1 MLRRNLLMSIAA
13 AGAGVVTRAGSEVS
27 IASWQDPDRTKFSGD
42 CARPLNGPYSYHI
55 PNVVVR
61 SHDDRNALFYNDL
74 VRGKTVIINCMS
86 TRNETNF
93 HTTANL
99 AKVQH
104 LLGNRLG
111 RDLFMYS
118 ITVDPERDTPRV
130 LKAFAEEYQARP
142 GWVFLTGER
151 AVIQLLRSRLFV
163 SDGVHGHDH
172 DHDGK
177 QIEDC
182 SLALVRYGN
191 EAVGLWGSVPAKSNP
206 ASIAMR
212 LSWIES
218 SQAATHAVSRG
229 GPAPLL
235 VSRSFSRGA
244 K

>member
-1 MLRRNLLMSIAA
+1 MRRRNLLMSIAA
-13 AGAGVVTRAGSEVS
+13 AGAGIISAPGSGVS
-27 IASWQDPDRTKFSGD
+27 ITSLQDPDRTKLSAD
-42 CARPLNGPYSYHI
+42 CARPLNGPYSYQI
-55 PNVVVR
+55 PNFVVR

-86 TRNETNF
+86 TRNEADF
-93 HTTANL
+93 PVTANL
-99 AKVQH
+99 AKVQR

-118 ITVDPERDTPRV
+118 ITVDPEHDTPRV
-130 LKAFAEEYQARP
+130 LRAFAEKYQAGP
-142 GWVFLTGER
+142 GWTFLTGEP

-163 SDGVHGHDH
+163 SDGVHSH

-177 QIEDC
+177 QVEDC
-182 SLALVRYGN
+182 SLALVKYGN
-191 EAVGLWGSVPAKSNP
+191 EAVGLWGSVPANSNP

-218 SQAATHAVSRG
+218 SQAAPHAVTRG
-229 GPAPLL
+229 GPAPLIAG
-235 VSRSFSRGA
+235 RSSSRGG

>member
-1 MLRRNLLMSIAA
+1 MRRRTLLMGIAA
-13 AGAGVVTRAGSEVS
+13 AGAGVVVTRPGVS
-27 IASWQDPDRTKFSGD
+27 IARQDPDRTTVSGD
-42 CARPLNGPYSYHI
+42 CARPLNGPYAYHI

-86 TRNETNF
+86 TRNEIDF
-93 HTTANL
+93 HVTANL

-118 ITVDPERDTPRV
+118 ITVDPEHDTPRV
-130 LKAFAEEYQARP
+130 LKAFAEKYQARP
-142 GWVFLTGER
+142 GWMFLTGEP
-151 AVIQLLRSRLFV
+151 AVTQLLRSRLFV
-163 SDGVHGHDH
+163 SDGVHAH

-177 QIEDC
+177 RVEDC
-182 SLALVRYGN
+182 SLGLVRYGN
-191 EAVGLWGSVPAKSNP
+191 EAVGLWGSVPAKSKP

-218 SQAATHAVSRG
+218 SQAAMRPVTRG
-229 GPAPLL
+229 GPAPLIA
-235 VSRSFSRGA
+235 SRSFSRGA

>member
-1 MLRRNLLMSIAA
+1 MRRRNLVMSLAA
-13 AGAGVVTRAGSEVS
+13 AGAGVLVARPGSGIS
-27 IASWQDPDRTKFSGD
+27 IASLQDPDRTKFSAD

-55 PNVVVR
+55 PNVVVH

-86 TRNETNF
+86 TRNETDF
-93 HTTANL
+93 PVTANL
-99 AKVQH
+99 AKVQR
-104 LLGNRLG
+104 LFGNRLG

-118 ITVDPERDTPRV
+118 ITVDPEHDTPRV
-130 LKAFAEEYQARP
+130 LKAFAEKYQARP
-142 GWVFLTGER
+142 GWTFLTGES
-151 AVIQLLRSRLFV
+151 AVTQLLRSRLFV
-163 SDGVHGHDH
+163 SDGVHSH

-177 QIEDC
+177 QVEDC
-182 SLALVRYGN
+182 SLALIKYGN

-218 SQAATHAVSRG
+218 SQAATHTVTRG
-229 GPAPLL
+229 GPAPLIA
-235 VSRSFSRGA
+235 SHSFSRGA

>member
-1 MLRRNLLMSIAA
+1 MRRRNLLMGIAA
-13 AGAGVVTRAGSEVS
+13 AGAGIISRPGSGVL
-27 IASWQDPDRTKFSGD
+27 IASLQNPDRTKFSAD

-86 TRNETNF
+86 IRNEADSPV
-93 HTTANL
+93 TANL
-99 AKVQH
+99 AKVQQ

-111 RDLFMYS
+111 RDLFIYS
-118 ITVDPERDTPRV
+118 ITIDPEHDTPRM
-130 LKAFAEEYQARP
+130 LKAFAEKYQARP
-142 GWVFLTGER
+142 GWTFLTGER
-151 AVIQLLRSRLFV
+151 TAIELLRRRLFV
-163 SDGVHGHDH
+163 SDGVHDH

-177 QIEDC
+177 QVEDC
-182 SLALVRYGN
+182 SLGLVRYGN

-206 ASIAMR
+206 ASIAKR

-218 SQAATHAVSRG
+218 SQAATRPVTRG
-229 GPAPLL
+229 GPAALI
-235 VSRSFSRGA
+235 VSRSISRRA

>member
-1 MLRRNLLMSIAA
+1 MRRRILLMSIAA
-13 AGAGVVTRAGSEVS
+13 AGAGVVTRPGSGVS
-27 IASWQDPDRTKFSGD
+27 IASLPDPDRTKFSGD

-61 SHDDRNALFYNDL
+61 SHENQSALFYNDL

-86 TRNETNF
+86 TRNETDF
-93 HTTANL
+93 RVTANL

-118 ITVDPERDTPRV
+118 ITVDPEHDTPRV
-130 LKAFAEEYQARP
+130 LQAFAEEHRARP
-142 GWVFLTGER
+142 GWMFLTGER
-151 AVIQLLRSRLFV
+151 AAIQLLRSRLFV

-172 DHDGK
+172 DGK
-177 QIEDC
+177 QVEDC

-218 SQAATHAVSRG
+218 SQAATRPVARG
-229 GPAPLL
+229 GPAPF
-235 VSRSFSRGA
+235 VS
-244 K
+244 